1 MTQPN
6 SLPTQR
12 LTVEGMTCG
21 GCEKSV
27 SRAIEA
33 LRIVDVTEVDRQRN
47 HVAVRW
53 KTPADRDGVDAGIRT
68 ICEAVEAAGFD
79 CRQTS

>member
-33 LRIVDVTEVDRQRN
+33 LGIVDVTEVDRQRN

-53 KTPADRDGVDAGIRT
+53 KAPANQDSVDAGVRR

-79 CRQTS
+79 CRPFS